1 MVRQAQTYLAGAVSA
16 TALVSAAVV
25 AFVLLVSFQALKD
38 WPLAALGGGD
48 ESSLSPARP
57 VDTGGRSS
65 SATGGA
71 GSARADAAAQG
82 QGSEG
87 AGAVE
92 RGGNGALGAAPGEAP
107 VGAPTTQSPGAGGGS
122 EGFAASGSNGAGSG
136 PQGGG
141 AGSGTGSGSGQ
152 STSGA
157 VTGAVNDTV
166 AGADEAVGG
175 ALGET
180 GVTDVTEGAVNGVA
194 GPESPVGETVDKT
207 VDAVG
212 SVLGSE

>member
-1 MVRQAQTYLAGAVSA
+1 MVRQAQTYLTGAVSA
-16 TALVSAAVV
+16 TALVAAAVV

-48 ESSLSPARP
+48 EASLSPARP
-57 VDTGGRSS
+57 VDAGGPSS

-82 QGSEG
+82 HGSEG

-92 RGGNGALGAAPGEAP
+92 RGENGTLGAAPGEAP
-107 VGAPTTQSPGAGGGS
+107 VGAPTTQSPGGGGDS
-122 EGFAASGSNGAGSG
+122 DGSAASGSNGAGSG
-136 PQGGG
+136 SQAGG
-141 AGSGTGSGSGQ
+141 GSGTGSGSGQ

-166 AGADEAVGG
+166 AGVDEAVGG

-180 GVTDVTEGAVNGVA
+180 GVTEVTEGAVNGVA
-194 GPESPVGETVDKT
+194 GPESPVGETVDKVAGT
-207 VDAVG
+207 VG
-212 SVLGSE
+212 SVLGGD